1 MGIEYLSENVLLV
14 CLPKEPQLSDELV
27 TVNEI
32 VSDGCAR
39 DVIIDFSIVELL
51 TSESISS
58 LIILERLLT
67 SLDTR
72 SFCVLF
78 LQRSNKPLN
87 ESVFS
92 HYSNLPMTS
101 LPLCNLYDVPLYF
114 DQ

>member
-14 CLPKEPQLSDELV
+14 CLPEEPQLSDELV

-58 LIILERLLT
+58 LIILERLLN
-67 SLDTR
+67 SLGHKVILCAVSSKIKQTLER
-72 SFCVLF
+72 TGLQPLF
-78 LQRSNKPLN
+78 EFAHEQFAALQ
-87 ESVFS
+87 SVRR
-92 HYSNLPMTS
+92 PS
-101 LPLCNLYDVPLYF
+101 LF
-114 DQ
+114 